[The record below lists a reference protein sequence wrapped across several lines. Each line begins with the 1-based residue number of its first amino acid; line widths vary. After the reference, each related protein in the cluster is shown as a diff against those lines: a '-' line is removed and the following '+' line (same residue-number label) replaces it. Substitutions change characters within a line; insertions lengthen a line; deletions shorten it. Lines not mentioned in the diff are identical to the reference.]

1 MKYVRMGKSGL
12 KLTEVTFGS
21 ALTIGT
27 ESLDQDYANTMIDK
41 AWEMGIR
48 SFDVSNNYGMGGA
61 EKLVGKALQKVSLVL
76 ADYLR
81 YLRVLPN

>member
-1 MKYVRMGKSGL
+1 MEYVRMGKSGL

-27 ESLDQDYANTMIDK
+27 ENMDQSYADKMIDK
-41 AWEMGIR
+41 AWELGIR

-61 EKLVGKALQKVSLVL
+61 GAGVVV
-76 ADYLR
+76 
-81 YLRVLPN
+81 VLPALCTNKLSSVIK

>member
-27 ESLDQDYANTMIDK
+27 ENMSQEVYI
-41 AWEMGIR
+41 
-48 SFDVSNNYGMGGA
+48 
-61 EKLVGKALQKVSLVL
+61 KVV
-76 ADYLR
+76 Y
-81 YLRVLPN
+81 